1 MEQRFCIDLQAWSSV
16 PDPYLVWKAHSISYP
31 TTHRYVEPRL
41 TQIKLMF
48 HLA

>member
-16 PDPYLVWKAHSISYP
+16 LDPCLVWKAHSISFP
-31 TTHRYVEPRL
+31 MMHRDVEPSL
-41 TQIKLMF
+41 TQVKLMF